1 MLHSALLLLLIDLC
15 ALPAQK
21 PVLKG
26 SGVSLYLFPETSAF
40 RKWCFNLVANAWF
53 ERLVIAVILVRTRF
67 LCAPVQ
73 SSGFHGAS
81 VVMWSRA

>member
-1 MLHSALLLLLIDLC
+1 MLYSALLLLLIDLC

-21 PVLKG
+21 PVLEG

-67 LCAPVQ
+67 CFAPVHV
-73 SSGFHGAS
+73 SGFHGNS
-81 VVMWSRA
+81 VVMWARA